1 MRVSKEGGQNNMYL
15 VTQGKGRINQLGYD
29 SKKSEYVYIHMGKE
43 IWREK
48 GNKDLL
54 IYFNQKRINNECID
68 DDVNKFEIY
77 KKYVDYCDLYQ

>member
-1 MRVSKEGGQNNMYL
+1 MYL
-15 VTQGKGRINQLGYD
+15 VAQGKGRINQLGYD
-29 SKKSEYVYIHMGKE
+29 SKKSEYVYIHCGKE

-54 IYFNQKRINNECID
+54 NYFNELRINNKSIYD

-77 KKYVDYCDLYQ
+77 KKYVDSCELYQ